1 MLVLRRKAGE
11 ALVINGAVT
20 VTVLAVEG
28 ERVKLGVIAPEQV
41 VVLRGELID
50 AEAQRAH
57 LRRKQEALAKETD
70 PRTREKLERSLARLE
85 QSMRLLQPTIAPESG
100 EAREEARP

>member
-1 MLVLRRKAGE
+1 MLVLRRKTGE

-41 VVLRGELID
+41 VVVREELID

-57 LRRKQEALAKETD
+57 LRRKREELARETD
-70 PRTREKLERSLARLE
+70 PRTREKLARSLARLE
-85 QSMRLLQPTIAPESG
+85 QSMQLMQPTIAPESR